1 MVNSSVKIPAGCVF
15 LNGLPVLKLVFID
28 LDATS
33 IQIIHEK
40 EFLCFWMH
48 KVWSDSANE
57 KQLVLIL
64 QQMTETMRK

>member
-40 EFLCFWMH
+40 EFCFH
-48 KVWSDSANE
+48 NYAFECIKFEAI
-57 KQLVLIL
+57 QP
-64 QQMTETMRK
+64 MRNSLFSSYSK